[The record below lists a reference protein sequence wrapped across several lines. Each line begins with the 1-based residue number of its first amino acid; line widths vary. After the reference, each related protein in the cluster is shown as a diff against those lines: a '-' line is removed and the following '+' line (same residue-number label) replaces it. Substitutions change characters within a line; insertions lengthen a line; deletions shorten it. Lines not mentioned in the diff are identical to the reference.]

1 VPSPT
6 SPFWVADQN
15 TSESTLYMSNSATV
29 PLVVQI
35 PCTVDGAVT
44 TPCPY
49 PTRGQ
54 FFEPLA
60 GKKNLFGPTGI
71 VWNAFSTNGAF
82 AIPGSSQ
89 PASFIFATLDGL
101 IVGWNAQ
108 VNRTQG
114 VVVADRSA
122 NAASYSGLAIAS
134 PAGTPREDLIQ
145 ASFLYATNSA
155 PGGKI
160 DVFDSRF
167 NLVSSFD
174 ADAKVP
180 TGFAPYGIQ
189 AFGNKLYVTYFN
201 PTGQGGILD
210 VCDLTTNLTAPD
222 CRRLYISLPLM
233 PAPAAGRSATTVA
246 NPVLQT
252 TVLNGPWGMALAPA
266 GFGPLSNMLL
276 VGNVNDGTIH
286 AFDPDTG
293 AFTGTLAL
301 SSGKPFAMP
310 GLWAL
315 QFGQGAAANGARNQL
330 FFTAGPAPASNPTLL
345 FSEGLFG
352 TIVAANA
359 RPGIK

>member
-1 VPSPT
+1 
-6 SPFWVADQN
+6 
-15 TSESTLYMSNSATV
+15 
-29 PLVVQI
+29 
-35 PCTVDGAVT
+35 
-44 TPCPY
+44 
-49 PTRGQ
+49 
-54 FFEPLA
+54 
-60 GKKNLFGPTGI
+60 
-71 VWNAFSTNGAF
+71 
-82 AIPGSSQ
+82 
-89 PASFIFATLDGL
+89 
-101 IVGWNAQ
+101 
-108 VNRTQG
+108 
-114 VVVADRSA
+114 VVVANRSA
-122 NAASYSGLAIAS
+122 NGALYSGLAIAA
-134 PAGTPREDLIQ
+134 PAVAPGEDLIQ
-145 ASFLYATNSA
+145 ATFLYATNSA

-180 TGFAPYGIQ
+180 TGFERYGIQ

-210 VCDLTTNLTAPD
+210 VCDLTTNLTAPA

-233 PAPAAGRSATTVA
+233 AAPAAGYSATTVT

-301 SSGKPFAMP
+301 SAGKPFAAP

-315 QFGQGAAANGARNQL
+315 QFGQGAAANGGRNQL

-345 FSEGLFG
+345 FSEGIFG
-352 TIVAANA
+352 TIVPANA
-359 RPGIK
+359 RSGIK